1 VFKRVESYRSYNFD
15 GLTGEDAGG
24 LWKENTDEL
33 DNNDDTDSIID
44 IQNIYNT
51 RGPGLYRFTYTLF
64 FQIIMFATI
73 KRLFYLLPKATDYT
87 GATL

>member
-1 VFKRVESYRSYNFD
+1 ME
-15 GLTGEDAGG
+15 
-24 LWKENTDEL
+24 ENTMDEL

-51 RGPGLYRFTYTLF
+51 WSGLYRFTYTVF

-73 KRLFYLLPKATDYT
+73 KRLFYLL
-87 GATL
+87 L

>member
-1 VFKRVESYRSYNFD
+1 MQVVYGVGK
-15 GLTGEDAGG
+15 
-24 LWKENTDEL
+24 L

-51 RGPGLYRFTYTLF
+51 RGPGLIDLPILF

-73 KRLFYLLPKATDYT
+73 KRLFYLLLRKATRLYRRHFASKFLVKT
-87 GATL
+87 N

>member
-1 VFKRVESYRSYNFD
+1 MEREY
-15 GLTGEDAGG
+15 
-24 LWKENTDEL
+24 TDEL

-51 RGPGLYRFTYTLF
+51 RGPGLYRFTYTV

-73 KRLFYLLPKATDYT
+73 KRLFYLL
-87 GATL
+87 L